1 MKQIVVIGCGRFGK
15 SLALKLAELDQEVLV
30 IDQDE
35 DVINEIAP
43 YVTHAVT
50 ADVVTEG
57 VMEDLGVQNFDV
69 VVIGMSSNFEASV
82 LATTVAKELGVKTV
96 IAKVK
101 DSTHGKILRKI
112 GADEVI
118 IPEKETGLRLAHVL
132 TKNSIVDFIELSD
145 EFSMIEI
152 EAPSIWVNRKIEDID
167 IRNKYKISIIAIR
180 NSTGTHINPNADF
193 VIDKDDILLVV
204 GKTEDVEALVSI
216 TND

>member
-15 SLALKLAELDQEVLV
+15 ALALKLVELDQEVLV

-43 YVTHAVT
+43 YVTHAVA
-50 ADVVTEG
+50 ADVIAEG

-82 LATTVAKELGVKTV
+82 LATTVAKELGVKFV

-101 DSTHGKILRKI
+101 DTAHGKILKKI

-118 IPEKETGLRLAHVL
+118 IPEKESGLRLAHVL

-145 EFSMIEI
+145 EFSMIEVK
-152 EAPSIWVNRKIEDID
+152 APNIWVKHKIEDLD

-180 NSTGTHINPNADF
+180 NNTGTHINPISSSI
-193 VIDKDDILLVV
+193 IDKEDILLVV
-204 GKTEDVEALVSI
+204 GRTEDVESLVDI